1 MNDIQIDEKIARVAD
16 ILEQVDKLNHM
27 IEFHRDQS
35 GEMSMVRQ
43 YEEMRSEFL
52 DELREILSNF
62 NIDIEIKGKAA

>member
-1 MNDIQIDEKIARVAD
+1 MNDLQMDEKIARVAD

-35 GEMSMVRQ
+35 GEKSMVKQ

-62 NIDIEIKGKAA
+62 DIDIEIKGKAA

>member
-27 IEFHRDQS
+27 IEFHRDHS
-35 GEMSMVRQ
+35 GEISMARQ
-43 YEEMRSEFL
+43 YEEMRGEFL
-52 DELREILSNF
+52 NELRDILSNF

>member
-1 MNDIQIDEKIARVAD
+1 MNDLQIDEKIARVAD

-27 IEFHRDQS
+27 IEFHLEQS
-35 GEMSMVRQ
+35 GETSMARQ

>member
-1 MNDIQIDEKIARVAD
+1 
-16 ILEQVDKLNHM
+16 M

-35 GEMSMVRQ
+35 GEKSMVKQ

-62 NIDIEIKGKAA
+62 DIDIEIKGKAA

>member
-16 ILEQVDKLNHM
+16 ILEQVDKLNQM

-35 GEMSMVRQ
+35 GEMSMARQ

-52 DELREILSNF
+52 DELRDILSNF